1 MGLVTV
7 GGGYEGDCGG
17 GGGDG
22 VAKARMK
29 SLQIGLGILDQWGLR
44 YWQDMRA
51 RGVSCHQMVYYKG

>member
-7 GGGYEGDCGG
+7 GGGYESDCG

-29 SLQIGLGILDQWGLR
+29 SPQIGLGILDQWGLR
-44 YWQDMRA
+44 YW
-51 RGVSCHQMVYYKG
+51 